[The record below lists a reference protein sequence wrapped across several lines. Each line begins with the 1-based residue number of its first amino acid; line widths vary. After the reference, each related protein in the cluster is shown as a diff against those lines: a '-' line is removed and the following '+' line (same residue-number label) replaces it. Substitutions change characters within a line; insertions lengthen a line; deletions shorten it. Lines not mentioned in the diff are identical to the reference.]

1 MKKVIRIT
9 ESELINLVKGII
21 EEQSTD
27 KIISSS
33 PSKPSGDGQIIS
45 TVGKTDSNSWFSS
58 FPCLNEIPQSKR
70 QMVNGN
76 VVLRTSADGKEHILL
91 PVSGK
96 NNPEYRYVAAY
107 KPVNNYVG
115 QVKGGGVYYCS
126 SEAYAKGFGP
136 QIMKIN

>member
-1 MKKVIRIT
+1 MKKIIRIT

-21 EEQSTD
+21 NEQQD
-27 KIISSS
+27 KLITPS
-33 PSKPSGDGQIIS
+33 PSKSSGNGQLIS

-58 FPCLNEIPQSKR
+58 FPCLNEVPQSKR

-76 VVLRTSADGKEHILL
+76 VVLSTSPDGRKRTLL

-96 NNPEYRYVAAY
+96 GDPAYRYVENY
-107 KPVNNYVG
+107 KPINNYIG
-115 QVKGGGVYYCS
+115 QIQGGGVYYCS

-136 QIMKIN
+136 QTMKIN

>member
-9 ESELINLVKGII
+9 EAELINLVKGII

-33 PSKPSGDGQIIS
+33 PSKPSGNGQIIS

-76 VVLRTSADGKEHILL
+76 VVLRTSADGKERILL

-96 NNPEYRYVAAY
+96 GDPAYRYVDAY
-107 KPVNNYVG
+107 KPINNYIG
-115 QVKGGGVYYCS
+115 QLKGGGVYYCS
-126 SEAYAKGFGP
+126 GEASAKLFGP
-136 QIMKIN
+136 QIMK